1 MAICQ
6 TCRHYPGERGALCPV
21 AHVHATAHPRRC
33 RYHRTD
39 TSARHVATLRRLAV
53 DWLHQGDR
61 NRYAVTLDLAHQA
74 REAMR

>member
-1 MAICQ
+1 MVICAN
-6 TCRHYPGERGALCPV
+6 CRHYPGPGQLCAV
-21 AHVHATAHPRRC
+21 AKRHATHHRRSC

-53 DWLHQGDR
+53 DWLHQGDH